1 MSVNMCVS
9 SKTTRNI
16 KTTTIICESVVLH
29 QQQMVDETLFST
41 TFLLDFSGIPSF
53 TPCHKTNNKCVTHD
67 TMMISWVVSISD
79 FLSIVKYGKKGSVLK
94 SLSSQT
100 LSHQRSISCICVC
113 FSLSSQTCRE
123 TQVKAGKEMKK
134 GDNVLWQIHLAWHQ
148 ACSTQWFSQSA
159 SYEEPLVANW
169 VI

>member
-1 MSVNMCVS
+1 MCVS

-53 TPCHKTNNKCVTHD
+53 TPRHKTNNKCVTHD

-134 GDNVLWQIHLAWHQ
+134 GDNVLWQIHLA
-148 ACSTQWFSQSA
+148 
-159 SYEEPLVANW
+159 
-169 VI
+169 

>member
-53 TPCHKTNNKCVTHD
+53 TPRHKTNNKCVTHD

-100 LSHQRSISCICVC
+100 LSHQQSISCICVC

-134 GDNVLWQIHLAWHQ
+134 GDNVLWQIHLA
-148 ACSTQWFSQSA
+148 
-159 SYEEPLVANW
+159 
-169 VI
+169 